1 MHQCAAAHWLNH
13 TIPDRVTHCYQCISN
28 ASSPFSPP
36 ADALRVPSLTLLSPH
51 TVFAPGEAV
60 RFSCSVLL
68 GHHISD
74 FHLYRQ
80 GVSIPLVTQRA
91 DQTQMRAE
99 LTLSDVETFQQG
111 SYSCRYRIKGGF
123 PTQLMSSPASN
134 SINITVGACWDF
146 LFHRDPHLFLLGE
159 CYSLW
164 GSDNN

>member
-1 MHQCAAAHWLNH
+1 MCL
-13 TIPDRVTHCYQCISN
+13 
-28 ASSPFSPP
+28 SSPSGT
-36 ADALRVPSLTLLSPH
+36 LLVPTLTLLSPH

-80 GVSIPLVTQRA
+80 GVSIPSVTQRA

-123 PTQLMSSPASN
+123 PTQLISSPPSN
-134 SINITVGACWDF
+134 SINITVGTSDF
-146 LFHRDPHLFLLGE
+146 LP
-159 CYSLW
+159 C
-164 GSDNN
+164 